1 MTTSGSVLVVEDDPS
16 LRALYVE
23 ILRDE
28 GWHVLQAGDGVE
40 ALQVLESARRP
51 CVAIVDLR
59 MPRMDGWQLAPHL
72 RERGLPFV
80 VVAAHYRIQDEAAEV
95 GTRWWLQK
103 PVAIDRLIDIVR
115 RACLSECV
123 A

>member
-1 MTTSGSVLVVEDDPS
+1 MTTGGSVLVVEDDPS

-23 ILRDE
+23 VLGDE
-28 GWHVLQAGDGVE
+28 GWHVLEARDGVE
-40 ALQVLESARRP
+40 ALEVLESATLP

-72 RERGLPFV
+72 RRRGLPFV
-80 VVAAHYRIQDEAAEV
+80 VIAAHYRIQDEAAQV
-95 GTRWWLQK
+95 GASSWLQK
-103 PVAIDRLIDIVR
+103 PVALDRLLDVVR
-115 RACLSECV
+115 RACVPECV